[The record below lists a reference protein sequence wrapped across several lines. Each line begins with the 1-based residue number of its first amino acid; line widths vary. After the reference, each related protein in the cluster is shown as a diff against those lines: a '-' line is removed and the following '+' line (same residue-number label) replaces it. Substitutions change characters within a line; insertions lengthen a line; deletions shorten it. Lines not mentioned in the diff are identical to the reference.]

1 MQEAASQWP
10 VSGQSQFPCHYQ
22 FHMSGE
28 ALAASV
34 TRDGCWGHVGSP
46 ADGIV
51 GRRGTPL
58 PACGCAFAERVT
70 VNPPPPH
77 RAWLSAVYA
86 QVQTL
91 PQALSR
97 EVFLMT
103 QLREGEVPHG
113 SGHPNLLA
121 PQFEIWFWTIRL
133 GRPWAAGFGT
143 ARLTVYTAQYW
154 KGGDRLLGGA
164 RAQLQGISQ
173 GRPHTFH
180 QHLIIKKQPP
190 LPASMFT

>member
-1 MQEAASQWP
+1 MLTLQAAPGDPAVPPKLITGIPAETAGPSRGVHRLSTHKWP
-10 VSGQSQFPCHYQ
+10 QGCCVCPESSAVPASGFP
-22 FHMSGE
+22 
-28 ALAASV
+28 LAA
-34 TRDGCWGHVGSP
+34 
-46 ADGIV
+46 
-51 GRRGTPL
+51 
-58 PACGCAFAERVT
+58 
-70 VNPPPPH
+70 
-77 RAWLSAVYA
+77 
-86 QVQTL
+86 